1 LAEDTTPKSA
11 NSVIPLKSFAFIAL
25 LRPAF
30 PARRAFSSLAKYKM
44 QSGWRRVRHPSK
56 TKGRNRYQAW
66 LSEFTRQSLFFGQ
79 PLSTGGDVTAE

>member
-1 LAEDTTPKSA
+1 
-11 NSVIPLKSFAFIAL
+11 
-25 LRPAF
+25 
-30 PARRAFSSLAKYKM
+30 M